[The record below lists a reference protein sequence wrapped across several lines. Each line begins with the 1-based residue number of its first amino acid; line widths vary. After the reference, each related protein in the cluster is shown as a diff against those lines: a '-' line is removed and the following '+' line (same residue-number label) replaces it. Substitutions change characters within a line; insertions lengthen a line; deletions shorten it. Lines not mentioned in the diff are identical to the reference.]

1 MNLRPLLSQIRLL
14 CYFQGAGGMFSG
26 PRSGMAMRRAILLG
40 LILAI
45 ALGTSGAQRVTV
57 QQLEQILVSS
67 GPKPI
72 AGAEDLGPT
81 DLLDQINREDSLAPR
96 LSALEL
102 TERLTPGARSRLAAK
117 YKLGPLTQSALEL
130 LADRSALLDPPA
142 SEMSTLPP
150 PDGDAQKTMLLR
162 ARAFVFQTLTHLP
175 DFFALLTTK
184 HFDNGPVVISG
195 ETVSKE
201 PGMHLVGS
209 SEREV
214 TFSEGREVS
223 DDARLGLASGRR
235 HDEGLRSQGEFGSEA
250 AIVFLDLEHGT
261 VSFHHWERSVVGP
274 VAVFRYAVPQASSHY
289 EVKCACRGQQT
300 FHSQPAY
307 HGTLSID
314 PTTGVLVRFTVQAEA
329 SEGDPITQIASA
341 IDYGA
346 VVLGDRRYFCPVR
359 SLAFTVEEADTC
371 REAHK
376 RRLAHPIAM
385 LNRIVFSN
393 YHRLGSEMV
402 IVPGAQQPGM
412 PGQGPDGSDPKTN
425 APPQGAPAA
434 PQVPPSQ

>member
-1 MNLRPLLSQIRLL
+1 
-14 CYFQGAGGMFSG
+14 
-26 PRSGMAMRRAILLG
+26 MAMRRATLLG
-40 LILAI
+40 LVLAT

-57 QQLEQILVSS
+57 QQLERILESS
-67 GPKPI
+67 GPKPA
-72 AGAEDLGPT
+72 AGAEGLTAEDLGKT

-102 TERLTPGARSRLAAK
+102 TERLTPVARARLVTK

-130 LADRSALLDPPA
+130 LSDRSALLDPPA
-142 SEMSTLPP
+142 SEIPTLPP
-150 PDGDAQKTMLLR
+150 PGADAQKTMLR
-162 ARAFVFQTLTHLP
+162 QAGAFVFQTLTHLP
-175 DFFALLTTK
+175 NFFALLTTK
-184 HFDNGPVVISG
+184 HFDDGPVVISG
-195 ETVSKE
+195 ETVSEE

-209 SEREV
+209 SEREI
-214 TFSEGREVS
+214 TFSEGREVFDS
-223 DDARLGLASGRR
+223 SRPGLAPGRR
-235 HDEGLRSQGEFGSEA
+235 HDEGLHSQGEFGSEA

-261 VSFHHWERSVVGP
+261 VSFHHWERTAVGQ

-289 EVKCACRGQQT
+289 EVNYACRGQQS

-314 PTTGVLVRFTVQAEA
+314 PTSGVLARFTVQAEA
-329 SEGDPITQIASA
+329 SDSDPITQVASA

-376 RRLAHPIAM
+376 QRLVHPIAM
-385 LNRIVFSN
+385 LNRIVFSD

-402 IVPGAQQPGM
+402 IVPGMQQPAK
-412 PGQGPDGSDPKTN
+412 PGDEPVPVDPNTTT
-425 APPQGAPAA
+425 PPQIAPAV
-434 PQVPPSQ
+434 PQVPPSR